1 MKQVWILTLAV
12 LAASCQFKTKSNDI
26 EFVDANHFKQV
37 TVYGTILDASIT
49 TITLLEETTGDT
61 LTFNTVGA
69 EKQGTIRVGDKAE
82 VSYEDTDENLQSDEP
97 NVFQVFVS
105 PDPARLIG
113 EWVEPTIMGDL
124 PYEGI
129 KLEEGGVA
137 STINQET
144 VVYESWQLV
153 KGRLALKSTS
163 MTGGNNITSVDTFD
177 IQLLTPDS
185 IVLVNK
191 DFEMHY
197 CRLRPGMQQI
207 TIPENRE
214 IEELEF

>member
-1 MKQVWILTLAV
+1 MAA

-26 EFVDANHFKQV
+26 EFVDANHFKEV
-37 TVYGTILDASIT
+37 TVSGTILDASIT
-49 TITLLEETTGDT
+49 TITLLDEAGDT

-69 EKQGTIRVGDKAE
+69 EKQGVIRVGDKAE

-113 EWVEPTIMGDL
+113 EWVEPTVMGDL

-129 KLEEGGVA
+129 KLEEDGVA
-137 STINQET
+137 SAINQET

-185 IVLVNK
+185 IVLVNR

-197 CRLRPGMQQI
+197 CRLRPGMQMQQI
-207 TIPENRE
+207 TIPEERQV
-214 IEELEF
+214 ELEF